1 MKHRAAG
8 DRTVS
13 NFIFT
18 IVKVGKVKDSVLVV
32 NKTNI
37 QTRDWC
43 LEVKKK
49 MKIFFFP
56 IGHLDYLVYLTLLHL
71 ELMSFHDH

>member
-1 MKHRAAG
+1 MIELLP
-8 DRTVS
+8 

-18 IVKVGKVKDSVLVV
+18 KVVGKVKDSVLAV

-37 QTRDWC
+37 QTRYWC
-43 LEVKKK
+43 LEVKKNES
-49 MKIFFFP
+49 IFFP

-71 ELMSFHDH
+71 ELMVFYDH

>member
-43 LEVKKK
+43 LEVKKNES
-49 MKIFFFP
+49 IFFSHWTFRLP
-56 IGHLDYLVYLTLLHL
+56 SIFNITPPRTDVIP
-71 ELMSFHDH
+71 